1 MTAGR
6 RPAGALAR
14 PAVLAL
20 IAALAL
26 IAMAADARAYP
37 YLQLSS
43 GSGRCSQCHVG
54 PAGGGLLTPW
64 GQDEMG
70 DTVARG
76 GNGHFL
82 HGAVGLPSWLMIGG
96 NFRVAALAN
105 DVGGSDGT
113 ELAAFPMQIDLALR
127 VAAGPVSVV
136 AIGGLRGVVRSGSPD
151 TMDDPASEAA
161 SPSLASYLVSRE
173 HYVMWRPKEEGAYVR
188 AGRFAAPYGLRLAD
202 HTAYVRRYLGYNLL
216 EETYGVGGGWIGDTV
231 ELHLTAFA
239 SDPYQG
245 ATRREKGGAA
255 LLEVRAAS
263 ALVVGASARVG
274 VGDEDTRAQV
284 GVHGKLWLDPAKLLL
299 QAEVDGVRQIFG
311 DVAGVGRIFESGA
324 GDRFQVAAY
333 AGPVL
338 IPARGVYVGAAYQL
352 FNEDVQ
358 VRDVIRHSLDAWL
371 SVFPRAH
378 VEIMASG
385 RAQRIGPSEHAY
397 LGMLQLHYAL

>member
-1 MTAGR
+1 MKAGMTA
-6 RPAGALAR
+6 AL
-14 PAVLAL
+14 
-20 IAALAL
+20 AALAL
-26 IAMAADARAYP
+26 VAMAADARAYP
-37 YLQLSS
+37 HLQLSS
-43 GSGRCSQCHVG
+43 GSGRCSQCHIG

-82 HGAVGLPSWLMIGG
+82 HGAVGLPGWLSIGG

-105 DVGGSDGT
+105 DVGGSEGT

-127 VAAGPVSVV
+127 VAAGPLSVV

-151 TMDDPASEAA
+151 TMDDPASEASA
-161 SPSLASYLVSRE
+161 PSLASYLVSRE
-173 HYVMWRPKEEGAYVR
+173 HYVMWRPKEQGAYVR

-216 EETYGVGGGWIGDTV
+216 EETYGVGGGWIGDAL
-231 ELHLTAFA
+231 ELHVTGFA
-239 SDPYQG
+239 SDPYQTFAVVGG
-245 ATRREKGGAA
+245 ATRREVGGAV
-255 LLEVRAAS
+255 LLEVRAAN
-263 ALVVGASARVG
+263 AVIVGASARVG
-274 VGDEDTRAQV
+274 VGDEDTRAQA
-284 GVHGKLWLDPAKLLL
+284 GVHGKLWLAPAKLLL

-311 DVAGVGRIFESGA
+311 EVAGVGRIFEAGA

-352 FNEDVQ
+352 FHEDVQ
-358 VRDVIRHSLDAWL
+358 VKGVIRHSLDAWL

-378 VEIMASG
+378 VEVMASG